1 MIDAII
7 IRPASAEPIRIE
19 PAEGLPI
26 EIALVDSTPIKI
38 EGVMGIPG
46 PKGADGDTLDPN
58 FIIDG
63 GNF

>member
-1 MIDAII
+1 MIEAII
-7 IRPASAEPIRIE
+7 IQPAISVPIQIE

-26 EIALVDSTPIKI
+26 EITLVDSSPIEI
-38 EGVMGIPG
+38 EGVTGIPG
-46 PKGADGDTLDPN
+46 PKGADGGTLDPN

>member
-7 IRPASAEPIRIE
+7 IQPATSELIRIE

-26 EIALVDSTPIKI
+26 KISLVDSSPIEIK
-38 EGVMGIPG
+38 GVMGIPG
-46 PKGADGDTLDPN
+46 PKGADGGTLDPN